1 MFFDLRIYIVL
12 LVNVCL
18 VYVLSAVNSELAPVL
33 YISVPAIFIISAA
46 LFLEFVPML
55 AVVAVSAF
63 LCEATTGVR
72 AGLTAALWMVAAYA
86 VHSMRFRFR
95 ACDWFSITALAEI
108 LNIILL
114 FFYSVFFYAGSSGF
128 FEYAARVSADAFA
141 SAVSLLFAGW
151 FVVLLPVSIANI
163 SGRQMSING
172 EE

>member
-1 MFFDLRIYIVL
+1 MFDLRIYIVL

-33 YISVPAIFIISAA
+33 YISVPAIFIVSAA
-46 LFLEFVPML
+46 LFLDFLPML

-72 AGLTAALWMVAAYA
+72 AGLTAAMWMAAAAA

-95 ACDWFSITALAEI
+95 ACDWFSITGLTEV

-114 FFYSVFFYAGSSGF
+114 FFYSIFFYSGSSGF
-128 FEYAARVSADAFA
+128 FEYVARVSADAFV
-141 SAVSLLFAGW
+141 SAVSLLFAGR
-151 FVVLLPVSIANI
+151 FAVLLPVSIANI

-172 EE
+172 ED